1 MAMDKAQVSRRGFLG
16 MSLAAGVI
24 TLTACGSDNDDK
36 GATSGNATAANLVMA
51 VWGGDADKTAY
62 QKRIDLLVK
71 KFPELKVTLQLIP
84 GDGYA
89 QKVQTMIAGG
99 KGPDIMQVAESV
111 NVYSS
116 KNQLL
121 PLDDLASKAGID
133 LEKRFGSIGKLYSYQ
148 DKVYAIPDRSGAMIV
163 YYNKTLFD
171 AKGIKAPTADWTWD
185 DTLSAFKELTVP
197 GKQWGYSGGGWW
209 AQWWSFVYQNGGKI
223 IDDSGKPAVA
233 TDEVIEALQWT
244 GDLVFKHG
252 VVPTPKQY
260 ADMGADV
267 GGDAAF
273 ANGKVAVNTTGFWAI
288 GGLAKSKIEW
298 DIAPLWKGKQQ
309 AVTAFGSG
317 LAVSRT
323 AKNPDAALKAIDF
336 FTSPEAQQQIIATGQ
351 DVPANIE
358 VQKSQAFLKPAWMTK
373 PVNMNVFGES
383 SDFVYRA
390 PFIPAWNEMQK
401 AFDDGL
407 ADFWLGKQDARTALT
422 AVQKRLESIVKP
434 A

>member
-1 MAMDKAQVSRRGFLG
+1 MTMDSTRLGRRGFLG
-16 MSLAAGVI
+16 LGLAAGVI
-24 TLTACGSDNDDK
+24 TLTACGSDNK
-36 GATSGNATAANLVMA
+36 TATASGDAEAAGLVMT
-51 VWGGDADKTAY
+51 VWGGENDKTTY
-62 QKRIDLLVK
+62 QKRIDLLTQK
-71 KFPELKVTLQLIP
+71 YPKLKITLQLIP
-84 GDGYA
+84 NDGYA

-116 KNQLL
+116 KNQIQ
-121 PLDDLASKAGID
+121 PLDDLASKAGLD

-163 YYNKTLFD
+163 FYNKALFS
-171 AKGIKAPTADWTWD
+171 AKGLKAPSADWTWD
-185 DTLSAFKELTVP
+185 DALSAFKELTIP
-197 GKQWGYSGGGWW
+197 GKQWGYAGSGWW

-233 TDEVIEALQWT
+233 SDEVVEALQWA
-244 GDLVFKHG
+244 GDLIFKHN
-252 VVPTPKQY
+252 VVPTQKDY
-260 ADMGADV
+260 ANMGADV
-267 GGDAAF
+267 GGDQAF
-273 ANGKVAVNTTGFWAI
+273 ANGKVAVNTTGFWGI
-288 GGLAKSKIEW
+288 GGLTKSKIDW

-317 LAVSRT
+317 LAISRT
-323 AKNPDAALKAIDF
+323 AKNPAAAFKAIDF
-336 FTSPEAQQQIIATGQ
+336 LTSPDAQQQIIATGQ
-351 DVPANIE
+351 DVPANLD
-358 VQKSQAFLKPAWMTK
+358 VQKSDAFLKPSWMTK

-383 SDFVYRA
+383 SGFVYRA
-390 PFIPAWNEMQK
+390 PFIPQWNEMQK

-422 AVQKRLESIVKP
+422 AIQKQLESIVKP